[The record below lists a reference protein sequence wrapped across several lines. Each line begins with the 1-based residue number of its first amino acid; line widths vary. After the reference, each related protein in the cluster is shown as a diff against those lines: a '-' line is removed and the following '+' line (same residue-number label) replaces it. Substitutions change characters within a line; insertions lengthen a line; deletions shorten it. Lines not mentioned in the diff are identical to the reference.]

1 MVSNNESSVRLSEQ
15 SCEPCQGGVPPL
27 SPEKIQ
33 KFLAYLEK
41 EWFLTEKGY
50 LSREY
55 RFSNFVEAME
65 FASKITRVAEAEG
78 HHPDLGVGWGY
89 CHVTLSTHTI
99 NGLTESDFIL
109 AKKIEDLS

>member
-1 MVSNNESSVRLSEQ
+1 MGSNNESSVCLSER

-27 SPEKIQ
+27 SQEKIQ
-33 KFLAYLEK
+33 KFLTYLGK

-55 RFSNFVEAME
+55 QCSNFVEAME
-65 FASKITRVAEAEG
+65 FASKITQVAEAEG

-89 CHVTLSTHTI
+89 CHVTLWTHKI

-109 AKKIEDLS
+109 AKKIEDLT